1 MSFINNTFIDN
12 HRCREE
18 KPPPPIYPIPL
29 FPHPIYSTA
38 QQQPENWRISAI
50 YFGCGAFSDRPLR
63 GHGAG
68 DLLPGRDNPVSVSQW
83 YPHLRLPAVR
93 PDAARSCAGLQTVKW
108 INFFEA
114 GDSALLHALQ
124 NPRVNIAGIRRA
136 DILPTCKCSRQPGCR
151 GKKVARARR

>member
-1 MSFINNTFIDN
+1 MAHSLTDRYEGTVPVI
-12 HRCREE
+12 C
-18 KPPPPIYPIPL
+18 YPEGITRFLYPNG
-29 FPHPIYSTA
+29 I
-38 QQQPENWRISAI
+38 RI
-50 YFGCGAFSDRPLR
+50 FD
-63 GHGAG
+63 
-68 DLLPGRDNPVSVSQW
+68 
-83 YPHLRLPAVR
+83 LPAVR